1 MALVVVIIVVSNVAI
16 LTLFSNGLGDGVEEL
31 TSEVA
36 SLNQQVEALSYQ
48 VQSLDYE
55 VSALRDSLELQEEGN
70 VTVDLEL
77 PAIYN
82 RTRRSV
88 VLIIVRTRFGGG
100 QGSGFIYDYEGRII
114 TNNHVVEDAEEITVT
129 FVDGTIV
136 TATLVGTDP
145 YVDLAIIHVDV
156 APYLIKPVEM
166 GESSRLLVGEHVIA
180 LGNPFGLAY
189 TMTLGIV
196 SALGR
201 QMEATGGYVT
211 VDVIQTDAAIN
222 PGNSGGPLLNMRGEV
237 IGMNTA
243 IIAETAQSSGV
254 GFAVPSDTITREA
267 PAIIADGEF
276 LHPWLGIGGWNVF
289 PAQREAMGLDE
300 TVKGVYVST
309 VTENGPSDDAGLQ
322 GSTGER
328 TIDDQDIEVG
338 GDIIIGVD
346 GRTINDFNEL
356 MIYLERNTR
365 PGDTITLK
373 VLRDNDLLDV
383 SIVLGTRPSPG
394 S

>member
-1 MALVVVIIVVSNVAI
+1 MVLVVVIIVVSNVAI

-100 QGSGFIYDYEGRII
+100 QGSGFIYDDEGHII

-145 YVDLAIIHVDV
+145 YVDLAIIHVDA

-196 SALGR
+196 SADR
-201 QMEATGGYVT
+201 KSV
-211 VDVIQTDAAIN
+211 V
-222 PGNSGGPLLNMRGEV
+222 
-237 IGMNTA
+237 
-243 IIAETAQSSGV
+243 
-254 GFAVPSDTITREA
+254 
-267 PAIIADGEF
+267 
-276 LHPWLGIGGWNVF
+276 
-289 PAQREAMGLDE
+289 
-300 TVKGVYVST
+300 
-309 VTENGPSDDAGLQ
+309 
-322 GSTGER
+322 
-328 TIDDQDIEVG
+328 
-338 GDIIIGVD
+338 
-346 GRTINDFNEL
+346 
-356 MIYLERNTR
+356 
-365 PGDTITLK
+365 
-373 VLRDNDLLDV
+373 
-383 SIVLGTRPSPG
+383 
-394 S
+394 